1 MCITVHESV
10 FADRLFVNS
19 HKSHIL
25 SANKDHQ
32 KCPHCN
38 TANVQPK
45 QLTQCN
51 VIQVLKSTSEI
62 ILQKVTLNSLN

>member
-10 FADRLFVNS
+10 FADRMFVNS

-25 SANKDHQ
+25 SANKHHQ
-32 KCPHCN
+32 KCPHYN

-45 QLTQCN
+45 QLTMQCN
-51 VIQVLKSTSEI
+51 PSLKKH
-62 ILQKVTLNSLN
+62 Q